1 MRIITNRTDNYPEL
15 NIYVDDEDFDRL
27 NQFQWCI
34 VKNMQTYYA
43 TAHVSINGVW
53 TKLYI
58 HRLVMGL
65 SDDNNMLVDHI
76 DGNGLNNI
84 KSNLR
89 IVTPSEN
96 SRNRMV
102 SSRNTSGIVG
112 VSWND
117 KQNQWRVQIIDNQ
130 NKIKTKSFSANKY
143 GFEEAKSMAISQ
155 RKEWEIEFGYNVRY

>member
-27 NQFQWCI
+27 NQFRWSI
-34 VKNMQTYYA
+34 FKNMQTYYA
-43 TAHVSINGVW
+43 TTSVSINGKRRNV
-53 TKLYI
+53 YI
-58 HRLVMGL
+58 HRLIMCL
-65 SDDNNMLVDHI
+65 NDDEVLVDHI

-89 IVTPSEN
+89 IATPSEN

-102 SSRNTSGIVG
+102 STRNTSGIVG
-112 VSWND
+112 VVW
-117 KQNQWRVQIIDNQ
+117 KPECNQWRAQIVDDQ

-143 GFEEAKSMAISQ
+143 GFEEAKKMATDQ